1 MSNDPAIDAVRAA
14 RIQISKEFGDDPTR
28 LIAHY
33 IEFQK
38 RYADRLLRGP
48 EGESG
53 SAAQRAVAT
62 GEFERYALELAAE
75 RPIYWAEARAE

>member
-1 MSNDPAIDAVRAA
+1 MPNDPAIDAVRAA

-38 RYADRLLRGP
+38 RYAERLIHGP
-48 EGESG
+48 EGEPG
-53 SAAQRAVAT
+53 SAAQQIVA
-62 GEFERYALELAAE
+62 
-75 RPIYWAEARAE
+75 PDEASPRR

>member
-1 MSNDPAIDAVRAA
+1 MPNDPAIDAVRAA

-38 RYADRLLRGP
+38 RYADRLLHGP
-48 EGESG
+48 DGEPG
-53 SAAQRAVAT
+53 SAAQLAVAT
-62 GEFERYALELAAE
+62 DGTSR
-75 RPIYWAEARAE
+75 RR

>member
-1 MSNDPAIDAVRAA
+1 MPNDPAIDAVRAA

-38 RYADRLLRGP
+38 RYSNRLLHGP
-48 EGESG
+48 DGEPG
-53 SAAQRAVAT
+53 TAAQPVVAVDGAT
-62 GEFERYALELAAE
+62 R
-75 RPIYWAEARAE
+75 RR